1 MRPPEM
7 MTEACCPSSRV
18 MVFMLVPTGIPLSP
32 LDCLSAGAGLAGLF
46 WARDMLWGAASVVM
60 GWRALRWP
68 VLAGHGTFFQMGWR
82 AGWCP
87 PQATRRAGVATRLT
101 GCLLT
106 CLPRSR

>member
-32 LDCLSAGAGLAGLF
+32 FACLSAGAGLAGLL

-60 GWRALRWP
+60 VGVP
-68 VLAGHGTFFQMGWR
+68 CAGS
-82 AGWCP
+82 AGS
-87 PQATRRAGVATRLT
+87 AGRLWAFLQ
-101 GCLLT
+101 GGVPLSGHQKGQGSQ
-106 CLPRSR
+106 RV